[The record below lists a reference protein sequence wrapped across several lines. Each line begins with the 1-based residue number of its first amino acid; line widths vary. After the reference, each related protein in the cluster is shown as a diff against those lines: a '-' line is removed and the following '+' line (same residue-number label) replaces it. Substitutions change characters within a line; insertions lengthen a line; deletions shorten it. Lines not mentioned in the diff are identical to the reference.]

1 MLFRYFRARNARIPV
16 ALLAVAYLLQGCAN
30 GAPVRAD
37 SANYNSRI
45 SIIVLHHTTANFGDS
60 LRILTQPS
68 SRPVSSH
75 YLIPEPDDASYTD
88 KELKVFQLVP
98 ETGRAWH
105 AGHSYWGGRT
115 ALNDQS
121 LGIEIVNQTYC
132 HSSPAITSATGAETE
147 RLCFYPDF
155 AESQMQLVIELL
167 DDLLKRY
174 PDISPTNIVGHSDI
188 APGRKIDPG
197 PRFPWQ
203 RLYRLGYGAWF
214 DDETVVRY
222 WEQFRQQPMPLD
234 NIQRALNAY
243 GYGIEISGELDE
255 QTRDVISAFQ
265 MHFRP
270 YQVTGEPT
278 LETTAT
284 LYALIEKY
292 FPARLEE
299 LLRTEVAPA
308 PEAMPADIDTTD
320 RS

>member
-1 MLFRYFRARNARIPV
+1 MPFRFSRTLPGRFLFT
-16 ALLAVAYLLQGCAN
+16 LLGVAYLLQGCAN
-30 GAPVRAD
+30 SAQVRAE
-37 SANYNSRI
+37 SENYNSRI

-60 LRILTQPS
+60 LHILTQPS

-132 HSSPAITSATGAETE
+132 HSSPATTTTTGSEPE

-155 AESQMQLVIELL
+155 AESQMDLVIELL
-167 DDLLKRY
+167 SDLLNRY

-203 RLYRLGYGAWF
+203 RLYRLGFGAWF

-222 WEQFRQQPMPLD
+222 WEQFRQQPVPLE
-234 NIQRALNAY
+234 NIQRALHAY

-255 QTRDVISAFQ
+255 QTREVISAFQ

-270 YQVTGEPT
+270 FQVTGEPP
-278 LETTAT
+278 LDTAAI

-292 FPARLEE
+292 FPARLDE
-299 LLRTEVAPA
+299 LLHIEVAPA
-308 PEAMPADIDTTD
+308 PEAMPATTD